1 MTGIEH
7 QIDFITLLL
16 KVLAVLLGVI
26 ATGFGWWATGLS
38 KDVKALIIQKLDC
51 NTQYANKNDNAES
64 HHRIWNKLE
73 NHDKELTALKADV
86 SSLKGKVAP
95 EEMVYIEKRG
105 LKGASLCL
113 VFLRI
118 IL

>member
-26 ATGFGWWATGLS
+26 ATGFGWWWATGLS

-64 HHRIWNKLE
+64 PHRIWNKLE

-86 SSLKGKVAP
+86 SSLKGKS
-95 EEMVYIEKRG
+95 G
-105 LKGASLCL
+105 S
-113 VFLRI
+113 
-118 IL
+118 

>member
-26 ATGFGWWATGLS
+26 ATGFGWWWATGLS

-86 SSLKGKVAP
+86 SRSREKAAPEFIRMIQFSLKLDRKG
-95 EEMVYIEKRG
+95 G
-105 LKGASLCL
+105 SLGASQ
-113 VFLRI
+113 
-118 IL
+118 

>member
-64 HHRIWNKLE
+64 HHREKWL
-73 NHDKELTALKADV
+73 LKKWLI
-86 SSLKGKVAP
+86 LK
-95 EEMVYIEKRG
+95 IERPR
-105 LKGASLCL
+105 KGPYPI
-113 VFLRI
+113 FLLMFRK
-118 IL
+118 

>member
-38 KDVKALIIQKLDC
+38 KDVKALIIQGSVRKV
-51 NTQYANKNDNAES
+51 S
-64 HHRIWNKLE
+64 HI
-73 NHDKELTALKADV
+73 LKME
-86 SSLKGKVAP
+86 VAP
-95 EEMVYIEKRG
+95 QIG
-105 LKGASLCL
+105 
-113 VFLRI
+113 
-118 IL
+118 